1 MAARKKIKERYETI
15 DVLGKGGMGLVY
27 KAYDTVVQREVAIK
41 TLRDSPSKLALDL
54 FRKEC
59 GVLASMSHPNIVEIF
74 DIGEFNEDG
83 ATKPYFVMP
92 LLPGVT
98 LDQLIK
104 TSSQRLTVERSV
116 EIIVQTCRGLH
127 AAHERGL
134 VHRDLKPSNIFVMPD
149 DTVKII
155 DFGVAH
161 MADTT
166 ATMTVAGG
174 TLPYMAPEQIEM
186 KPASPLSDIFSLGVV
201 FYETLTRRRPFDFP
215 TEQETA
221 QAIMHHIPP
230 AASELNPAVSQLVS
244 RVIHKAMAKQ
254 PWNRFSTAKEF
265 AETLLKAHR
274 NEPIEIFDA
283 ARLQPRIQKAT
294 KAYEQGNFQFASE
307 LLNELEAEGHV
318 ETGMTLLRRQLDQAV
333 RQKSIAQLLESART
347 CMQEEEYLLA
357 LQKIQE
363 ILQLDPTN
371 SVAVTLRATIE
382 TRRSEAKVEE
392 WTKLARQHLENNAF
406 SHARDALKSLLQLRP
421 KDTTALQLLAE
432 VDRREDQYVRARKEK
447 EELYKQA
454 MEAWQNGEMS
464 SALTKLDRLVDLDR
478 RVPDTSA
485 PERGIS
491 YQNFYNQVRSEHDVL
506 KSSYQEARK
515 HLVDGNFPAALSIC
529 QQYLSKYP
537 GHALFQALKFDVE
550 ERQRQDLSSQVAAI
564 DRAVEAEPDLE
575 RRVGILKGALEA
587 HPGEPH
593 FERALRLVRD
603 KRDLVNSIVNKARSY
618 EERAQFNEALGQW
631 ETLQTI
637 HKQYPGL
644 DFEIERVIKRRE
656 QQSRSEAKARW
667 VEQIDRQIEA
677 GAFERALE
685 LLKNASAEYPDDA
698 ELASLGE
705 LARQN
710 QARAAEAQQLF
721 QQGQDLSAQRQYRE
735 AIEVLG
741 RAYALDESNQVVRTF
756 LLETMLDQARAVID
770 SDWRAAEALSQQA
783 LDLDPSHALARGVR
797 GMALDHKREEEVGQ
811 AVAEARRMQAAGNL
825 QGALEQIEQTL
836 GVYPRDSRLVQLHA
850 TLSKALPDYQTRS
863 QRSKAAAASQQETV
877 AIPAATAQQP
887 AAPQVAPPATEITTP
902 EGWEAFEQ
910 RLREQ
915 PPAPEPMPEVPTG
928 FQAQLSATPVSPP
941 PAPPG
946 APPESPV
953 AAGGGELGATVLFQS
968 PATETAPPAI
978 TPPPPPPLAKP
989 PAAPPT
995 PAAKR
1000 EPVGPKPPINR
1011 KLIWAAA
1018 AAVIVLVIAWFVARS
1033 FRPVVVVIRTHPQGA
1048 TIRVNGEVKG
1058 SSEVQLKLK
1067 AGVYQVDAQKD
1078 GYQPATQALVV
1089 KRGSP
1094 ATLDLTLQLPPPVVP
1109 PVPVAQVLRV
1119 TSDLQTGKVKF
1130 DEEAATELQDSL
1142 FTNENLGLGKHTL
1155 EISAGSVKTDI
1166 EFEAAEG
1173 RMPVLTQP
1181 PTAKEVKAVVFTSF
1195 QNQAHIQATYT
1206 AKVTV
1211 DSQDY
1216 GEAGPNGIDIPN
1228 LSPGTHEVVLTEGNT
1243 PHKLTLTNGPAPT
1256 IDVRLDSDRNVGAVT
1271 VFTPGLEDVQVDV
1284 DGKPYKL
1291 RHKTKNGRFS
1301 IPNLTVKQH
1310 TIRVHKDGFQ
1320 EEPAKTVDIKKGEEA
1335 KLEFQ
1340 LRPSPT
1346 VAVLA
1351 INGAAPGAQVKLD
1364 QRSVGSIGADGN
1376 LSVSDIS
1383 PGNHT
1388 IEIAGYK
1395 PIARSFKAGE
1405 TVPIAQSD
1413 LVPQVTKLTVK
1424 LVVTPPNA
1432 TVTYKG
1438 PDGRTHE
1445 AHPPTLELEEGQY
1458 TFTAAAPSHSPASL
1472 TVPIGP
1478 GKPNLVTLSLL
1489 ASNVPVKTGIVTM
1502 EQWAAQSGW
1511 KLDNG
1516 WYVHRGG
1523 GLVLYPVQPSAGT
1536 FVFAAHRP
1544 GGILTHRIE
1553 WAVGCLD
1560 NTSDYIRFGI
1570 DKKSIHRAVV
1580 TGGKKQKEE
1589 QVPLPAQQKEMEF
1602 TLRIEISASGVT
1614 TYLEGDSGWEKIDS
1628 WAASGLNPAKGKFGF
1643 YLPGS
1648 DEVYISN
1655 FSFTPKQ

>member
-15 DVLGKGGMGLVY
+15 EVLGKGGMGLVY

-74 DIGEFNEDG
+74 DIGEFTEDG
-83 ATKPYFVMP
+83 TTKPYFVMP

-134 VHRDLKPSNIFVMPD
+134 VHRDLKPSNLFVMPD

-174 TLPYMAPEQIEM
+174 TLPYMAPEQIEL
-186 KPASPLSDIFSLGVV
+186 KPATPLSDIFSLGVV

-230 AASELNPAVSQLVS
+230 AASELNPAVSQMVS

-265 AETLLKAHR
+265 AETLLKAQR

-333 RQKSIAQLLESART
+333 RQKNIVQLLESART

-363 ILQLDPTN
+363 VLQLDPTN
-371 SVAVTLRATIE
+371 SAAVTLRATIE

-432 VDRREDQYVRARKEK
+432 VDRREEQYVKARKEK

-454 MEAWQNGEMS
+454 LEAWQNGEMS

-515 HLVDGNFPAALSIC
+515 HLVDGNYQAALSIC
-529 QQYLSKYP
+529 QQYLNKYP

-564 DRAVEAEPDLE
+564 DKAVEAEPDLE
-575 RRVGILKGALEA
+575 RRVAILKGALEA
-587 HPGEPH
+587 HPDEPH

-603 KRDLVNSIVNKARSY
+603 KRDLVNSIVSKARSY
-618 EERAQFNEALGQW
+618 EERGQFNEALGQW

-656 QQSRSEAKARW
+656 QQSRAEAKARW

-698 ELASLGE
+698 ELAALGE
-705 LARQN
+705 LARQS
-710 QARAAEAQQLF
+710 QTRAAEAQQLF
-721 QQGQDLSAQRQYRE
+721 QQGQDLSTQRQFVE
-735 AIEVLG
+735 AIDVLR
-741 RAYALDESNQVVRTF
+741 RAYALDESNQVIRTF
-756 LLETMLDQARAVID
+756 LLETLLDQARAVID
-770 SDWRAAEALSQQA
+770 TDWRAAEALSQQA
-783 LDLDPSHALARGVR
+783 LELDPAHALAKGVR

-811 AVAEARRMQAAGNL
+811 AVTEARRMQAAGNL
-825 QGALEQIEQTL
+825 QAALEQIEQAL
-836 GVYPRDSRLVQLHA
+836 GAYPRDARLVQLHA

-863 QRSKAAAASQQETV
+863 QLAKAAAVQQETV
-877 AIPAATAQQP
+877 AIPAATEQKPPAP
-887 AAPQVAPPATEITTP
+887 AAPESAAL
-902 EGWEAFEQ
+902 EGWEAFEK

-915 PPAPEPMPEVPTG
+915 PPAAEPVPEVPTA
-928 FQAQLSATPVSPP
+928 FQEKLSAP
-941 PAPPG
+941 PAAAPPVPPG
-946 APPESPV
+946 PPAERSAAPS
-953 AAGGGELGATVLFQS
+953 GEDLGATVLLQS
-968 PATETAPPAI
+968 PTTAAAPPAVV
-978 TPPPPPPLAKP
+978 PPAPPLSQPPGEPAPAVKP
-989 PAAPPT
+989 TAAG
-995 PAAKR
+995 
-1000 EPVGPKPPINR
+1000 PVLPVNR
-1011 KLIWAAA
+1011 TLIWLGA
-1018 AAVIVLVIAWFVARS
+1018 AAVVVLVLAWFVARA
-1033 FRPVVVVIRTHPQGA
+1033 FRPVVVMIRTNPPGA
-1048 TIRVNGEVKG
+1048 TISVNGEVKG
-1058 SSEVQLKLK
+1058 SSALQLRLH
-1067 AGVYQVDAQKD
+1067 AGVYQVAAQKQ
-1078 GYQPATQALVV
+1078 GYQPASTALVV
-1089 KRGSP
+1089 KRGSR
-1094 ATLDLTLQLPPPVVP
+1094 AALDLTLQPVPPAIPPPP
-1109 PVPVAQVLRV
+1109 MPQLLRV
-1119 TSDLQTGKVKF
+1119 TSDLQSGKVKF
-1130 DEEAATELQDSL
+1130 DDEAATDLQDGQ
-1142 FTNENLGLGKHTL
+1142 FANDALGMGKHTL
-1155 EISAGSVKTDI
+1155 EITSQGVKTTI
-1166 EFEAAEG
+1166 SFEAAPG
-1173 RMPVLTQP
+1173 RMPVLTEP
-1181 PTAKEVKAVVFTSF
+1181 PTVKEVKVVVVTSY
-1195 QNQAHIQATYT
+1195 QNQAHIQASY
-1206 AKVTV
+1206 APVKVTV
-1211 DSQDY
+1211 ENQDY

-1228 LSPGTHEVVLTEGNT
+1228 LPPGTHDVVLTEGNVA
-1243 PHKLTLTNGPAPT
+1243 HKMNLTNGASPT
-1256 IDVRLDSDRNVGAVT
+1256 IEVRLDSDRNVGSLLVL
-1271 VFTPGLEDVQVDV
+1271 TPGLDDVQVDV

-1291 RHKTKNGRFS
+1291 KKKSKSGQVR
-1301 IPNLTVKQH
+1301 IPSLSVKQH

-1320 EEPAKTVDIKKGEEA
+1320 EEPPQTVDIKKGEEA
-1335 KLEFQ
+1335 KLEFH
-1340 LRPSPT
+1340 LRPNPT
-1346 VAVLA
+1346 VAELA
-1351 INGAAPGAQVKLD
+1351 IHGAVAGAQVKLD
-1364 QRSVGSIGADGN
+1364 QKPAGAIDAEGN
-1376 LSVSDIS
+1376 LSL
-1383 PGNHT
+1383 PGIAPGSHT
-1388 IEIAGYK
+1388 IEIAGYR
-1395 PIARSFKAGE
+1395 PITKTFRAGE
-1405 TVPIAQSD
+1405 TVPVTQSE
-1413 LVPQVTKLTVK
+1413 LVPQVTRVTVK

-1432 TVTYKG
+1432 TVTYRG
-1438 PDGRTHE
+1438 PDGKPHE
-1445 AHPPTLELEEGQY
+1445 AHPPAVELEEGQY
-1458 TFTAAAPSHSPASL
+1458 TFMASAPSRNPESVTA
-1472 TVPIGP
+1472 VVGA
-1478 GKPNLVTLSLL
+1478 GKPNLVTLNLSP
-1489 ASNVPVKTGIVTM
+1489 AKAAAGGNGPVTI
-1502 EQWAAQSGW
+1502 EQWASQSGW
-1511 KLDNG
+1511 KLENG
-1516 WYVHRGG
+1516 WYVHHGG
-1523 GLVLYPVQPSAGT
+1523 GLVLYPAQPSAGS
-1536 FVFAAHRP
+1536 FVFSVRRQ
-1544 GGILTHRIE
+1544 GGILSRRIE
-1553 WAVGCLD
+1553 WVVGCID
-1560 NTSDYIRFGI
+1560 DKSNYIRFGI
-1570 DKKSIHRAVV
+1570 DKKNIHRAEV

-1589 QVPLPAQQKEMEF
+1589 TEPLKSQAKELEF
-1602 TLRIEISASGVT
+1602 TLKIDVSAAGVT
-1614 TYLEGDSGWEKIDS
+1614 TYVQGNGEWEKVDS
-1628 WAASGLNPAKGKFGF
+1628 WEASGLNPANGKFGF

-1648 DEVYISN
+1648 EEVYVSN
-1655 FSFTPKQ
+1655 FSFTPK

>member
-201 FYETLTRRRPFDFP
+201 FYETLTRRRPFDYP

-221 QAIMHHIPP
+221 QAIMHNIPP
-230 AASELNPAVSQLVS
+230 AASELNPAVSQMVS

-283 ARLQPRIQKAT
+283 ARLQPRIQTAT
-294 KAYEQGNFQFASE
+294 KAYELVNFLFAGE

-333 RQKSIAQLLESART
+333 RQKNIGQLLESART

-363 ILQLDPTN
+363 VLQLDPTN

-432 VDRREDQYVRARKEK
+432 VDRREDQYVKARKEK

-515 HLVDGNFPAALSIC
+515 HLLDGNFPSALSIC

-618 EERAQFNEALGQW
+618 EERGQFNEALGQW

-667 VEQIDRQIEA
+667 VEQIDRQIES
-677 GAFERALE
+677 GAFDRALE

-721 QQGQDLSAQRQYRE
+721 QQGQDLSAQRQYSE
-735 AIEVLG
+735 AIEVLR
-741 RAYALDESNQVVRTF
+741 RAYALDENNQVVRTF
-756 LLETMLDQARAVID
+756 LLETMLDQARAIID
-770 SDWRAAEALSQQA
+770 TDWRGAESLCQQA
-783 LDLDPSHALARGVR
+783 LELDPSHALAKGVR

-811 AVAEARRMQAAGNL
+811 VVAEARRMQTAGNL
-825 QGALEQIEQTL
+825 QGALEQIEQML
-836 GVYPRDSRLVQLHA
+836 GTYPRDSRLVQLHA

-863 QRSKAAAASQQETV
+863 QRSKAAAAAQQETV
-877 AIPAATAQQP
+877 AIPPATAQQP
-887 AAPQVAPPATEITTP
+887 AAPQADSPETTTP

-915 PPAPEPMPEVPTG
+915 PPAPEPVPEVPTG
-928 FQAQLSATPVSPP
+928 FQAQLSPSSTVPP
-941 PAPPG
+941 PPLPG
-946 APPESPV
+946 APPAGP
-953 AAGGGELGATVLFQS
+953 AASDAGDFGATVLLQS
-968 PATETAPPAI
+968 PATEAAPPAI
-978 TPPPPPPLAKP
+978 TPPPPPPSVAPPGAPPAAAQPAAPAAKP
-989 PAAPPT
+989 P
-995 PAAKR
+995 
-1000 EPVGPKPPINR
+1000 VNR
-1011 KLIWAAA
+1011 TLIWVAA
-1018 AAVIVLVIAWFVARS
+1018 AAVVVLVIAWFVARS
-1033 FRPVVVVIRTHPQGA
+1033 FRPVMVVIRTHPQGA
-1048 TIRVNGEVKG
+1048 TIRVNGEAKG
-1058 SSEVQLKLK
+1058 SGEVQLKLR
-1067 AGVYQVDAQKD
+1067 AGVYQVDAQTD
-1078 GYQPATQALVV
+1078 GYLPVTQALVV
-1089 KRGSP
+1089 KRGEP
-1094 ATLDLTLQLPPPVVP
+1094 AALDLTLQPPAPVIP

-1119 TSDLQTGKVKF
+1119 TSDFQTGKVKF
-1130 DEEAATELQDSL
+1130 DEEAATELQDGQ
-1142 FTNENLGLGKHTL
+1142 FTNESLGLGKHSL
-1155 EISAGSVKTDI
+1155 EISSGSAKTNI
-1166 EFEAAEG
+1166 GFEAAQG
-1173 RMPVLTQP
+1173 RMPVLTEA
-1181 PTAKEVKAVVFTSF
+1181 PTAKEVKAVVLTSF
-1195 QNQAHIQATYT
+1195 QNQAHIQATYSPV
-1206 AKVTV
+1206 KVSV
-1211 DSQDY
+1211 DNQDY

-1228 LSPGTHEVVLTEGNT
+1228 LPPGNHEVLLTEGNAS
-1243 PHKLTLTNGPAPT
+1243 HKLTLTNGPSPT
-1256 IDVRLDSDRNVGAVT
+1256 IDVRLDSDRNVGSVLIL
-1271 VFTPGLEDVQVDV
+1271 TPGIDDVQVIL
-1284 DGKPYKL
+1284 DGKPYKQ
-1291 RHKTKNGRFS
+1291 RRKSKSGQIR
-1301 IPNLTVKQH
+1301 INLAVKKH
-1310 TIRVHKDGFQ
+1310 TIRVLKDGFQ
-1320 EEPAKTVDIKKGEEA
+1320 EEPEQTVDIQKGEEVT
-1335 KLEFQ
+1335 LRFQ
-1340 LRPSPT
+1340 LRANPT
-1346 VAVLA
+1346 VALLA
-1351 INGAAPGAQVKLD
+1351 IMGAPPGAQVKVD
-1364 QRSVGSIGADGN
+1364 QRPAGTVDTGGG
-1376 LSVSDIS
+1376 LSVPEIS

-1388 IEIAGYK
+1388 IEITGYK
-1395 PIARSFKAGE
+1395 PITKPFKAGE
-1405 TVPIAQSD
+1405 TVTVGQSD
-1413 LVPQVTKLTVK
+1413 LVPQVTKVAVK
-1424 LVVTPPNA
+1424 LMVTPANA
-1432 TVTYKG
+1432 TISYKG
-1438 PDGRTHE
+1438 PDGRQHE
-1445 AHPPTLELEEGQY
+1445 AHLPTVELDEGQY
-1458 TFTAAAPSHSPASL
+1458 TFTATAPSRTPESIVVA
-1472 TVPIGP
+1472 VGP
-1478 GKPNLVTLSLL
+1478 GKANLVTLNLPQ
-1489 ASNVPVKTGIVTM
+1489 ANVPAKTAAVSM
-1502 EQWAAQSGW
+1502 ETWAAQSGW
-1511 KLDNG
+1511 KLESG

-1523 GLVLYPVQPSAGT
+1523 GLVLYPVQPSGGT
-1536 FVFAAHRP
+1536 FVFSARRQ
-1544 GGILTHRIE
+1544 GGVFNHRIE

-1570 DKKSIHRAVV
+1570 DKKSIHRAAV

-1589 QVPLPAQQKEMEF
+1589 TEPLKSQAKELEF
-1602 TLRIEISASGVT
+1602 TLRIDISAAGIT
-1614 TYLEGDSGWEKIDS
+1614 TFVQGDGGWEKIDS
-1628 WAASGLNPAKGKFGF
+1628 WPASGLNPANGKFGF
-1643 YLPGS
+1643 YLPGT

-1655 FSFTPKQ
+1655 FAFTPK

>member
-1 MAARKKIKERYETI
+1 MATRKKIKERYETI

-83 ATKPYFVMP
+83 TTKPYFVMP

-201 FYETLTRRRPFDFP
+201 FYETLTRRRPFDYP

-221 QAIMHHIPP
+221 QAILHNIPP
-230 AASELNPAVSQLVS
+230 AASELNPAVSQMVS

-294 KAYEQGNFQFASE
+294 KAYEQGNFQFAGE
-307 LLNELEAEGHV
+307 LLNELESEGHV

-333 RQKSIAQLLESART
+333 RQKSIAHLLESART

-363 ILQLDPTN
+363 VLQLDPTN
-371 SVAVTLRATIE
+371 SAAVTLRATIE

-406 SHARDALKSLLQLRP
+406 SHAREALKSLLQLRP

-432 VDRREDQYVRARKEK
+432 VDRREEQYVKSRKEK
-447 EELYKQA
+447 EELYKLA

-464 SALTKLDRLVDLDR
+464 SALTKLDRLLDLDR
-478 RVPDTSA
+478 RVPDTST

-515 HLVDGNFPAALSIC
+515 HLMDGNFPAALSVC

-564 DRAVEAEPDLE
+564 DRSVEVEPDLE
-575 RRVGILKGALEA
+575 RRVGILKSALEA

-603 KRDLVNSIVNKARSY
+603 KRDLVNSIVGKARSY
-618 EERAQFNEALGQW
+618 EERGQFNEALGQW

-644 DFEIERVIKRRE
+644 NFEIERVVKRRE
-656 QQSRSEAKARW
+656 QQSRAEAKARW

-677 GAFERALE
+677 GAFDRALE
-685 LLKNASAEYPDDA
+685 LLRNASAEFPDDA
-698 ELASLGE
+698 ELASLGD

-721 QQGQDLSAQRQYRE
+721 QQGQELSEQHQYSE
-735 AIEVLG
+735 AIEVLR
-741 RAYALDESNQVVRTF
+741 RAYGMDESNQVIRTF
-756 LLETMLDQARAVID
+756 LLETLVDQARAVID
-770 SDWRAAEALSQQA
+770 TDWRAAEALSQQA
-783 LDLDPSHALARGVR
+783 LDLDPSHALAKGLR
-797 GMALDHKREEEVGQ
+797 GMAIDHKREEDVGQ
-811 AVAEARRMQAAGNL
+811 VIAEARKMQAAGNV
-825 QGALEQIEQTL
+825 QGALEKIEQTL
-836 GVYPRDSRLVQLHA
+836 GAYPRDSRLVQLHA

-863 QRSKAAAASQQETV
+863 RSAKAAAAQSETV
-877 AIPAATAQQP
+877 AQPVASGLKLPAEAP
-887 AAPQVAPPATEITTP
+887 APELPQAPGLSTETTTP

-915 PPAPEPMPEVPTG
+915 PPVPEPPPEVPTG
-928 FQAQLSATPVSPP
+928 FQPQPVMPVGPP
-941 PAPPG
+941 PVPEAKTASSAP
-946 APPESPV
+946 
-953 AAGGGELGATVLFQS
+953 GGEFGATVLFQS
-968 PATETAPPAI
+968 PVTEAGPPVVPPAV
-978 TPPPPPPLAKP
+978 PPMSEPPGVP
-989 PAAPPT
+989 PAPSAQQPG
-995 PAAKR
+995 
-1000 EPVGPKPPINR
+1000 GPRPPINPM
-1011 KLIWAAA
+1011 LIGAAA
-1018 AAVIVLVIAWFVARS
+1018 AAIVVLILAWFVASS
-1033 FRPVVVVIRTHPQGA
+1033 FRPVLAVIRTNPPGA

-1058 SSEVQLKLK
+1058 SSELQLKLR
-1067 AGVYQVDAQKD
+1067 AGVYQVAAQKD
-1078 GYQPATQALVV
+1078 GFQPATGVLIV

-1094 ATLDLTLQLPPPVVP
+1094 AELSLTLPALAGAVLAPPMP
-1109 PVPVAQVLRV
+1109 QVLRV
-1119 TSDLQTGKVKF
+1119 TSDLQSGKVKF
-1130 DEEAATELQDSL
+1130 DEEAAAELQDGQ
-1142 FTNENLGLGKHTL
+1142 FANESLGLGKHTI
-1155 EISAGSVKTDI
+1155 EITSGSVKTNI
-1166 EFEAAEG
+1166 GFEAAER
-1173 RMPVLTQP
+1173 RMPVLTETP
-1181 PTAKEVKAVVFTSF
+1181 VAKEVKAVVLTSF
-1195 QNQAHIQATYT
+1195 QNQAHIQATY
-1206 AKVTV
+1206 APVKVNV
-1211 DSQDY
+1211 DNQDY
-1216 GEAGPNGIDIPN
+1216 GEAGPGGIDIPN
-1228 LSPGTHEVVLTEGNT
+1228 LTPGSHEVVLTEGNT
-1243 PHKLTLTNGPAPT
+1243 AHKLSLTNGGSPT
-1256 IDVRLDSDRNVGAVT
+1256 IEVRLDSDRNVGSLLIV
-1271 VFTPGLEDVQVDV
+1271 TPGLDDVQVDI
-1284 DGKPYKL
+1284 DGKPFKQ
-1291 RHKTKNGRFS
+1291 RRKSKNGQIRIS
-1301 IPNLTVKQH
+1301 NVAVKPHTV
-1310 TIRVHKDGFQ
+1310 RVHKDGFQ
-1320 EEPAKTVDIKKGEEA
+1320 EEPQQPVEIKKGEEA
-1335 KLEFQ
+1335 KLEFH
-1340 LRPSPT
+1340 LRPNPT

-1351 INGAAPGAQVKLD
+1351 INGAVGGAQVKVD
-1364 QRSVGSIGADGN
+1364 QRAVGTVEADGN
-1376 LSVSDIS
+1376 LSVPDIA
-1383 PGNHT
+1383 PGNHA
-1388 IEIAGYK
+1388 IEVAGYK
-1395 PIARSFKAGE
+1395 PLNKSFRAGE
-1405 TVPIAQSD
+1405 TVTVTQSE
-1413 LVPQVTKLTVK
+1413 LVPQVTKVAVK
-1424 LVVTPPNA
+1424 LVVTPANA
-1432 TVTYKG
+1432 AITYKG
-1438 PDGRTHE
+1438 PDGRVHE
-1445 AHPPTLELEEGQY
+1445 VHTPTLELDEGQY
-1458 TFTAAAPSHSPASL
+1458 TFTA
-1472 TVPIGP
+1472 TVPSRPPSSVVTVVGP
-1478 GKPNLVTLSLL
+1478 GKSNLVTLAVGLPAAPAHTAL
-1489 ASNVPVKTGIVTM
+1489 VTM
-1502 EQWAAQSGW
+1502 EQWATQSGW
-1511 KLDNG
+1511 KLENG

-1523 GLVLYPVQPSAGT
+1523 GLVLYPAQPSGGS
-1536 FVFAAHRP
+1536 FVFTARRQ
-1544 GGILTHRIE
+1544 GGVFNHRIE
-1553 WAVGCLD
+1553 WVVGCSD

-1570 DKKSIHRAVV
+1570 DKKAVHHAAV
-1580 TGGKKQKEE
+1580 TAGRKQKEE
-1589 QVPLPAQQKEMEF
+1589 SVNLKSQAKELEYN
-1602 TLRIEISASGVT
+1602 LRVDIAASGVAI
-1614 TYLEGDSGWEKIDS
+1614 YVQQNGDWEKVDS
-1628 WAASGLNPAKGKFGF
+1628 WAASGLNPTAGKFGF

-1655 FSFTPKQ
+1655 FSYTAK

>member
-59 GVLASMSHPNIVEIF
+59 GILASMSHPNIVEIF

-186 KPASPLSDIFSLGVV
+186 KPASPLSDVFSLGVV

-432 VDRREDQYVRARKEK
+432 VDRREEQYVRARKEK

-478 RVPDTSA
+478 RVPDTST
-485 PERGIS
+485 PDRGIS

-564 DRAVEAEPDLE
+564 DRSVEVEPDLE
-575 RRVGILKGALEA
+575 RRVGILKSALEA

-618 EERAQFNEALGQW
+618 EERSQFNEALGQW

-677 GAFERALE
+677 GAYERALE

-698 ELASLGE
+698 ELGSLGE

-721 QQGQDLSAQRQYRE
+721 QQGQELSAQRQYSE
-735 AIEVLG
+735 AIEVLH
-741 RAYALDESNQVVRTF
+741 RAYVLDESNQVVRTF

-770 SDWRAAEALSQQA
+770 TDWRAAEALCQQA
-783 LDLDPSHALARGVR
+783 LELDPSHALARGVR

-850 TLSKALPDYQTRS
+850 TLSKSLPDYQTRS

-877 AIPAATAQQP
+877 AIPAATGHQP
-887 AAPQVAPPATEITTP
+887 PAPQAIAPDIETTTP
-902 EGWEAFEQ
+902 EGWEDFEQ

-915 PPAPEPMPEVPTG
+915 PPAPEPVPEVPTG
-928 FQAQLSATPVSPP
+928 FQAQLSSTPVSPP
-941 PAPPG
+941 PLSPG
-946 APPESPV
+946 APPQGSY
-953 AAGGGELGATVLFQS
+953 AAGGGDLGATVMFQS

-978 TPPPPPPLAKP
+978 TPPPAPPLTKP
-989 PAAPPT
+989 PGAPPT
-995 PAAKR
+995 PAAEQKTA
-1000 EPVGPKPPINR
+1000 GPKPPINR
-1011 KLIWAAA
+1011 TLIWVAA
-1018 AAVIVLVIAWFVARS
+1018 AAVIVLLFAWFVARQ
-1033 FRPVVVVIRTHPQGA
+1033 FRPVLVVIRTHPQGA
-1048 TIRVNGEVKG
+1048 TIRVNGEAKG
-1058 SSEVQLKLK
+1058 TSEVQLKLR
-1067 AGVYQVDAQKD
+1067 ADVYQITAQKD

-1094 ATLDLTLQLPPPVVP
+1094 ATLDLTLQSAAPLIPPA
-1109 PVPVAQVLRV
+1109 PVAQVLRV
-1119 TSDLQTGKVKF
+1119 TSDLQSGKVKF
-1130 DEEAATELQDSL
+1130 DDEAATDLQDGQ
-1142 FTNENLGLGKHTL
+1142 FANEALGLGKHTI
-1155 EISAGSVKTDI
+1155 EISSGSVKTNI
-1166 EFEAAEG
+1166 GFEAAEG
-1173 RMPVLTQP
+1173 RMPVLTQT
-1181 PTAKEVKAVVFTSF
+1181 PTAKEVKAVVLTSF
-1195 QNQAHIQATYT
+1195 QNQAHIQATY
-1206 AKVTV
+1206 APVKVTV
-1211 DSQDY
+1211 DNQDY
-1216 GEAGPNGIDIPN
+1216 GDAGQNGVDIPN
-1228 LSPGTHEVVLTEGNT
+1228 LNPGTHEVVLTEGST
-1243 PHKLTLTNGPAPT
+1243 SRRLSLTNGPAPT
-1256 IDVRLDSDRNVGAVT
+1256 IDVRLDSDRNVGSVLIL
-1271 VFTPGLEDVQVDV
+1271 TPGVDDVQVML
-1284 DGKPYKL
+1284 DGKPYKQ
-1291 RHKTKNGRFS
+1291 RRKSKGGQIR
-1301 IPNLTVKQH
+1301 INLGVKQH
-1310 TIRVHKDGFQ
+1310 TIGVYKEGFQ

-1340 LRPSPT
+1340 LRANPT
-1346 VAVLA
+1346 AAVLA
-1351 INGAAPGAQVKLD
+1351 ISGAPAGVQVKVD
-1364 QRSVGSIGADGN
+1364 QRPAGAIGADGN
-1376 LSVSDIS
+1376 LSVPEIS
-1383 PGNHT
+1383 PGSHT

-1395 PIARSFKAGE
+1395 AITRSFKVGD
-1405 TVPIAQSD
+1405 TVRIAQSD
-1413 LVPQVTKLTVK
+1413 LIPQVTKVTVK

-1438 PDGRTHE
+1438 PDGRSHE
-1445 AHPPTLELEEGQY
+1445 AHTPLELEE
-1458 TFTAAAPSHSPASL
+1458 
-1472 TVPIGP
+1472 
-1478 GKPNLVTLSLL
+1478 
-1489 ASNVPVKTGIVTM
+1489 
-1502 EQWAAQSGW
+1502 
-1511 KLDNG
+1511 
-1516 WYVHRGG
+1516 
-1523 GLVLYPVQPSAGT
+1523 
-1536 FVFAAHRP
+1536 
-1544 GGILTHRIE
+1544 
-1553 WAVGCLD
+1553 
-1560 NTSDYIRFGI
+1560 
-1570 DKKSIHRAVV
+1570 
-1580 TGGKKQKEE
+1580 
-1589 QVPLPAQQKEMEF
+1589 
-1602 TLRIEISASGVT
+1602 
-1614 TYLEGDSGWEKIDS
+1614 
-1628 WAASGLNPAKGKFGF
+1628 
-1643 YLPGS
+1643 
-1648 DEVYISN
+1648 
-1655 FSFTPKQ
+1655 

>member
-83 ATKPYFVMP
+83 TTKPYFVMP

-98 LDQLIK
+98 LDQLIR

-127 AAHERGL
+127 AAHDRGL

-201 FYETLTRRRPFDFP
+201 FYETLTRRRPFDYP

-221 QAIMHHIPP
+221 QAIMHNIPP
-230 AASELNPAVSQLVS
+230 AASELNPAVSQMVS

-294 KAYEQGNFQFASE
+294 KAYEQGNFQFAGE

-333 RQKSIAQLLESART
+333 RQKNIGQLLESART

-363 ILQLDPTN
+363 VLQLDPTN

-406 SHARDALKSLLQLRP
+406 GHARDALKSLLQLRP

-432 VDRREDQYVRARKEK
+432 VDRREDQYIKARKEK
-447 EELYKQA
+447 EELYRLA

-515 HLVDGNFPAALSIC
+515 HLLDGNFPAAHSIC

-587 HPGEPH
+587 HPGETH
-593 FERALRLVRD
+593 FERAMRLVRD

-618 EERAQFNEALGQW
+618 EERGQFNEALGQW

-667 VEQIDRQIEA
+667 VEQIDRQIES

-685 LLKNASAEYPDDA
+685 LLKNASAEYPDDD

-710 QARAAEAQQLF
+710 RARAAEAQQLF
-721 QQGQDLSAQRQYRE
+721 QQGQDLCAQRQYSE
-735 AIEVLG
+735 AIEVLH
-741 RAYALDESNQVVRTF
+741 RAHALDESNQVVRTF
-756 LLETMLDQARAVID
+756 LLETLLDQARAVID
-770 SDWRAAEALSQQA
+770 TDWRAAEALSQQA
-783 LDLDPSHALARGVR
+783 LDLDPSHALAKGVR
-797 GMALDHKREEEVGQ
+797 GMALDHQREEEVGQ
-811 AVAEARRMQAAGNL
+811 VVAEARRMQAAGNL
-825 QGALEQIEQTL
+825 QGALDQIEQML
-836 GVYPRDSRLVQLHA
+836 GTYPRDSRLVQLHA

-863 QRSKAAAASQQETV
+863 QRSKAAAAAQQETV
-877 AIPAATAQQP
+877 AISPGTAQPP
-887 AAPQVAPPATEITTP
+887 AMPQVPGAETSTP

-928 FQAQLSATPVSPP
+928 FQPPLPSSPAGPP
-941 PAPPG
+941 PLG
-946 APPESPV
+946 AETQSH
-953 AAGGGELGATVLFQS
+953 ASSGGGDFGATVLLQS

-978 TPPPPPPLAKP
+978 TPPATTKPEGPAGAKP
-989 PAAPPT
+989 PL
-995 PAAKR
+995 
-1000 EPVGPKPPINR
+1000 NR
-1011 KLIWAAA
+1011 TLIWVAAV
-1018 AAVIVLVIAWFVARS
+1018 AVIVLVVAWFVARS
-1033 FRPVVVVIRTHPQGA
+1033 FRPVLVVIRTHPQGA

-1058 SSEVQLKLK
+1058 SGEVQLKLR
-1067 AGVYQVDAQKD
+1067 AGVYQVDVQKD

-1094 ATLDLTLQLPPPVVP
+1094 AALDLTLQPPPQVIP
-1109 PVPVAQVLRV
+1109 AVPVAQVLRV
-1119 TSDLQTGKVKF
+1119 TSDFQSGKVKF
-1130 DEEAATELQDSL
+1130 DNDAATELQDGQ
-1142 FTNENLGLGKHTL
+1142 FANETLGLGKHTL
-1155 EISAGSVKTDI
+1155 EITSGSAKTNI
-1166 EFEAAEG
+1166 GFEAAAG
-1173 RMPVLTQP
+1173 RMPVLTET
-1181 PTAKEVKAVVFTSF
+1181 PTAKEVKAVVLTSF
-1195 QNQAHIQATYT
+1195 QNQAHIQATY
-1206 AKVTV
+1206 APVKVSV
-1211 DSQDY
+1211 DNQDY
-1216 GEAGPNGIDIPN
+1216 GEAGANGIDIPN
-1228 LSPGTHEVVLTEGNT
+1228 LPPGNHDVVLTEGT
-1243 PHKLTLTNGPAPT
+1243 TSHKLSLTNGPSPT
-1256 IDVRLDSDRNVGAVT
+1256 IDVRLDSDRNVGSVLIL
-1271 VFTPGLEDVQVDV
+1271 TPGLDDVQVML
-1284 DGKPYKL
+1284 DGKPYKQ
-1291 RHKTKNGRFS
+1291 RKKSKSGQVR
-1301 IPNLTVKQH
+1301 INLAVKQH
-1310 TIRVHKDGFQ
+1310 TIRVSKEGFQ
-1320 EEPAKTVDIKKGEEA
+1320 DEPEQTVDIKKGEEVT
-1335 KLEFQ
+1335 LRFQ
-1340 LRPSPT
+1340 LRANPT

-1351 INGAAPGAQVKLD
+1351 ITGAPPGAQVKVD
-1364 QRSVGSIGADGN
+1364 QRPAGTVETGGS
-1376 LSVSDIS
+1376 LSVPDLS

-1395 PIARSFKAGE
+1395 PITKSFKAGE
-1405 TVPIAQSD
+1405 SVTVAQTD
-1413 LVPQVTKLTVK
+1413 LVPQVTKVAVK
-1424 LVVTPPNA
+1424 LVVTPSNA
-1432 TVTYKG
+1432 TITYKG

-1445 AHPPTLELEEGQY
+1445 AHPPTVELDEGQY
-1458 TFTAAAPSHSPASL
+1458 TFTAAAPPRSPESIVVA
-1472 TVPIGP
+1472 VGP
-1478 GKPNLVTLSLL
+1478 GKANVVTLSLTSPN
-1489 ASNVPVKTGIVTM
+1489 APAKAAGVVTM
-1502 EQWAAQSGW
+1502 ETWAAQSGW
-1511 KLDNG
+1511 KLENG

-1523 GLVLYPVQPSAGT
+1523 GLVLYPVQPSGGT
-1536 FVFAAHRP
+1536 FVFSMRRQ
-1544 GGILTHRIE
+1544 GGVFSHRIE

-1570 DKKSIHRAVV
+1570 DKKSIHRAAV

-1589 QVPLPAQQKEMEF
+1589 TEPLKSQAKELEF
-1602 TLRIEISASGVT
+1602 TLRIEISPASVT
-1614 TYLEGDSGWEKIDS
+1614 TYLQGDSGWEKIDS
-1628 WAASGLNPAKGKFGF
+1628 WPASGLDPANGKFGF
-1643 YLPGS
+1643 YLPGT

-1655 FSFTPKQ
+1655 FSFTAK

>member
-1 MAARKKIKERYETI
+1 MATRKKIKDRYETI

-74 DIGEFNEDG
+74 DIGEFTEDR

-221 QAIMHHIPP
+221 QAILHHIPP

-265 AETLLKAHR
+265 AETLLKAQR
-274 NEPIEIFDA
+274 NEAIEIFDA

-333 RQKSIAQLLESART
+333 RQKNIAQLLESART

-363 ILQLDPTN
+363 VLQLDPTN
-371 SVAVTLRATIE
+371 SAAVTLRATIE

-432 VDRREDQYVRARKEK
+432 VDRREEQYVRARKEK

-506 KSSYQEARK
+506 KNSYQEARK
-515 HLVDGNFPAALSIC
+515 YLVDGNFSQALSIC

-564 DRAVEAEPDLE
+564 DKAVEAEPDLE
-575 RRVGILKGALEA
+575 RRVAILKGALEA

-603 KRDLVNSIVNKARSY
+603 KRDLVNSIVGKARSY
-618 EERAQFNEALGQW
+618 EERGQFNEALGQW

-644 DFEIERVIKRRE
+644 DFEIERVMKRRE
-656 QQSRSEAKARW
+656 QQSRAEAKARW

-698 ELASLGE
+698 ELAALGE

-721 QQGQDLSAQRQYRE
+721 QQGQDLSTQRQFAE
-735 AIEVLG
+735 AIDVLR
-741 RAYALDESNQVVRTF
+741 RAYAMDESNQVIRTF
-756 LLETMLDQARAVID
+756 LLETLLDQARAVID
-770 SDWRAAEALSQQA
+770 TDWRTAEALSQQA
-783 LDLDPSHALARGVR
+783 LDLDPGHALAKGVR

-825 QGALEQIEQTL
+825 QGSLEQIEQVL
-836 GVYPRDSRLVQLHA
+836 SVYPRDSRLVQLHS
-850 TLSKALPDYQTRS
+850 TLSKAFPDYQTRS
-863 QRSKAAAASQQETV
+863 QSSKAAAAQSETV
-877 AIPAATAQQP
+877 AMPAATKKQP
-887 AAPQVAPPATEITTP
+887 ATPEQAAPESSAP
-902 EGWEAFEQ
+902 EGWEMFEK

-915 PPAPEPMPEVPTG
+915 APAPEPAPEVPTG
-928 FQAQLSATPVSPP
+928 FQAPLSATPAVPP
-941 PAPPG
+941 PLPPG
-946 APPESPV
+946 PPEEKP
-953 AAGGGELGATVLFQS
+953 AAPAGGEYGATVLLQS
-968 PATETAPPAI
+968 QATGAA
-978 TPPPPPPLAKP
+978 P
-989 PAAPPT
+989 PAAPSPVPPVSQPSSVPA
-995 PAAKR
+995 PAAKDTAK
-1000 EPVGPKPPINR
+1000 GPAPPIDR
-1011 KLIWAAA
+1011 RLIWIGIAAI
-1018 AAVIVLVIAWFVARS
+1018 VVLVIAWFVARS
-1033 FRPVVVVIRTHPQGA
+1033 FRPVLVVIRTQPAGA
-1048 TIRVNGEVKG
+1048 MITLNGEVKG
-1058 SSEVQLKLK
+1058 SSELQLKLS
-1067 AGVYQVDAQKD
+1067 AGTYQVAAQKD
-1078 GYQPATQALVV
+1078 GFQPATAALVV

-1094 ATLDLTLQLPPPVVP
+1094 AALDLTLQPSAPAIPAPPLP
-1109 PVPVAQVLRV
+1109 QVLHV

-1130 DEEAATELQDSL
+1130 DDGTPTDLQDGQ
-1142 FTNENLGLGKHTL
+1142 FANEDLGLGKHTI
-1155 EISAGSVKTDI
+1155 EITSGSVKTSI
-1166 EFEAAEG
+1166 GFEAAQG
-1173 RMPVLTQP
+1173 RLPVLTEP
-1181 PTAKEVKAVVFTSF
+1181 PTAKEVKVVVLTSF
-1195 QNQAHIQATYT
+1195 QNQVHIQASYAPVT
-1206 AKVTV
+1206 VTV
-1211 DSQDY
+1211 DNQDY
-1216 GEAGPNGIDIPN
+1216 GEAGPNGIDISN
-1228 LSPGTHEVVLTEGNT
+1228 LALGTHDVVLAEGNT
-1243 PHKLTLTNGPAPT
+1243 THKISLTNGAAPT
-1256 IDVRLDSDRNVGAVT
+1256 IEVRLDSDRNVGSLLVL
-1271 VFTPGLEDVQVDV
+1271 TPGLDDVQVDI

-1291 RHKTKNGRFS
+1291 RRKSKNGRIP
-1301 IPNLTVKQH
+1301 IPNLAVKQH
-1310 TIRVHKDGFQ
+1310 SIRVHKDGFQ
-1320 EEPAKTVDIKKGEEA
+1320 EEAPQTVDIKKGEEA
-1335 KLEFQ
+1335 RLEFH
-1340 LRPSPT
+1340 LRPNPT
-1346 VAVLA
+1346 VAALA
-1351 INGAAPGAQVKLD
+1351 IQGAAAGAQVKLD
-1364 QRSVGSIGADGN
+1364 QKPAGTIGADGN
-1376 LSVSDIS
+1376 LSLPDIP
-1383 PGNHT
+1383 PGSHT
-1388 IEIAGYK
+1388 IEVAGFK
-1395 PIARSFKAGE
+1395 PITRGFKAGD
-1405 TVPIAQSD
+1405 TVTIAQSD
-1413 LVPQVTKLTVK
+1413 LVPQVTKFAVK
-1424 LVVTPPNA
+1424 VVVTPPNA
-1432 TVTYKG
+1432 AMTYRG
-1438 PDGRTHE
+1438 PDGKTHE
-1445 AHPPTLELEEGQY
+1445 VHPPSVELEEGMY
-1458 TFTAAAPSHSPASL
+1458 TFTATAPAHTAETQNIVVGS
-1472 TVPIGP
+1472 GR
-1478 GKPNLVTLSLL
+1478 PNLVTLNLPP
-1489 ASNVPVKTGIVTM
+1489 AKAAATGVGVVTM
-1502 EQWAAQSGW
+1502 EHWASESGW
-1511 KLDNG
+1511 KLENG
-1516 WYVHRGG
+1516 WYEHRGG
-1523 GLVLYPVQPSAGT
+1523 GLVLYPVQPSSGT
-1536 FVFAAHRP
+1536 FVFSVRRS
-1544 GGILTHRIE
+1544 GFLNHRIE
-1553 WAVGCLD
+1553 WVVGCVD
-1560 NTSDYIRFGI
+1560 DKSDYIRFGI
-1570 DKKSIHRAVV
+1570 DKKSVHRAEV

-1589 QVPLPAQQKEMEF
+1589 SVPLQSPAKELEF
-1602 TLRIEISASGVT
+1602 TVRVDVSAAGIT
-1614 TYLEGDSGWEKIDS
+1614 TYVQENNTWDKVDS
-1628 WAASGLNPAKGKFGF
+1628 WTASGLNPANGKFGF
-1643 YLPGS
+1643 YLPGN
-1648 DEVYISN
+1648 DEVYLSN
-1655 FSFTPKQ
+1655 FSFSPK

>member
-1 MAARKKIKERYETI
+1 MATRKKIKERYETI

-74 DIGEFNEDG
+74 DIGEFTEDG

-98 LDQLIK
+98 LDALIK
-104 TSSQRLTVERSV
+104 ASSQRLTVERSV

-134 VHRDLKPSNIFVMPD
+134 VHRDLKPSNLFVMPD

-201 FYETLTRRRPFDFP
+201 FYETLTRRRPFDYP

-221 QAIMHHIPP
+221 QAILHNVPP
-230 AASELNPAVSQLVS
+230 AASELNPAVSQMVS

-294 KAYEQGNFQFASE
+294 KAYEQGNYQFAGE

-333 RQKSIAQLLESART
+333 RQKNITQLLESART

-363 ILQLDPTN
+363 VLQLDPTN
-371 SVAVTLRATIE
+371 SAAVTLRATIE

-421 KDTTALQLLAE
+421 KDTTALQLMAE
-432 VDRREDQYVRARKEK
+432 VDRREEQYVKARKEK

-515 HLVDGNFPAALSIC
+515 HLVDGNFAAALSVC
-529 QQYLSKYP
+529 QQYLNKYP
-537 GHALFQALKFDVE
+537 SHALFQALKFDVE
-550 ERQRQDLSSQVAAI
+550 ERQRQDFSSQVAAI

-575 RRVGILKGALEA
+575 RRVSILKGALEA

-618 EERAQFNEALGQW
+618 EERGQFNEALGQW
-631 ETLQTI
+631 ETLLTI

-656 QQSRSEAKARW
+656 QQSRAEAKARW
-667 VEQIDRQIEA
+667 VEQIDRQIES

-685 LLKNASAEYPDDA
+685 LLKNASAEYPDDE

-721 QQGQDLSAQRQYRE
+721 QQGQELSGQRQFPE
-735 AIEVLG
+735 AIEIL
-741 RAYALDESNQVVRTF
+741 RKAYSMDEGNQVVRTF

-770 SDWRAAEALSQQA
+770 TDWRAAEGLCQQA
-783 LDLDPSHALARGVR
+783 LELDPSHALARGVR
-797 GMALDHKREEEVGQ
+797 GMVLDHKREEEVGKI
-811 AVAEARRMQAAGNL
+811 VAEARRMQAAGNV

-836 GVYPRDSRLVQLHA
+836 STYPRDSRLVQLHA

-863 QRSKAAAASQQETV
+863 QRSKAAAAAQQETV
-877 AIPAATAQQP
+877 VI
-887 AAPQVAPPATEITTP
+887 PPATAKQESAPAEAPAPETTTP
-902 EGWEAFEQ
+902 EGWEAFEK
-910 RLREQ
+910 RLRDQ
-915 PPAPEPMPEVPTG
+915 PPAPEPPPEIPTTFETQLPAATPASPPPLTPG
-928 FQAQLSATPVSPP
+928 APPVEPSMGSGGDLGATVMFQAPTSDASLPVVTPPAPSTTKPLRVPP
-941 PAPPG
+941 PAPPE
-946 APPESPV
+946 PPK
-953 AAGGGELGATVLFQS
+953 AAA
-968 PATETAPPAI
+968 
-978 TPPPPPPLAKP
+978 
-989 PAAPPT
+989 
-995 PAAKR
+995 
-1000 EPVGPKPPINR
+1000 PKPPLNR
-1011 KLIWAAA
+1011 TLIAVAA
-1018 AAVIVLVIAWFVARS
+1018 AAVLLLVVAWFVARQ
-1033 FRPVVVVIRTHPQGA
+1033 FRPTAVVIRTHPDGA
-1048 TIRVNGEVKG
+1048 TIRVDGEVRG
-1058 SSEVQLKLK
+1058 TGEAHLKLR
-1067 AGVYQVDAQKD
+1067 AGTYQLTAQKE
-1078 GYQPATQALVV
+1078 GYQPATAPLVV
-1089 KRGSP
+1089 TRGLP
-1094 ATLDLTLQLPPPVVP
+1094 VEVNLTLQPPAPSIAAA
-1109 PVPVAQVLRV
+1109 PVAQVLRV
-1119 TSDLQTGKVKF
+1119 TSDLQSGKVKF
-1130 DEEAATELQDSL
+1130 DGETPAELQDGQ
-1142 FTNENLGLGKHTL
+1142 FGNDNLGLGKHSI
-1155 EISAGSVKTDI
+1155 EITSGSVKTNI
-1166 EFEAAEG
+1166 AFEAAQG
-1173 RMPVLTQP
+1173 RMPVLTET

-1195 QNQAHIQATYT
+1195 QSQAHIQATYP
-1206 AKVTV
+1206 AKVAV
-1211 DSQDY
+1211 DNQEY
-1216 GEAGPNGIDIPN
+1216 GDAGGNGVDVSN
-1228 LSPGTHEVVLTEGNT
+1228 LAPGNHEVRLTEGSAP
-1243 PHKLTLTNGPAPT
+1243 PHILSLTNGNAPT
-1256 IDVRLDSDRNVGAVT
+1256 IDVRLDSDRNVGSLLILAT
-1271 VFTPGLEDVQVDV
+1271 GADDVQVDI
-1284 DGKPYKL
+1284 DGKPVKQ
-1291 RHKTKNGRFS
+1291 RRKGRGGQIRIS
-1301 IPNLTVKQH
+1301 NLAVKQH
-1310 TIRVHKDGFQ
+1310 TVRVYKEGYQDEAVQ
-1320 EEPAKTVDIKKGEEA
+1320 TADVKKGEEA
-1335 KLEFQ
+1335 KLEFHMR
-1340 LRPSPT
+1340 LKPT
-1346 VAVLA
+1346 VAGLMV
-1351 INGAAPGAQVKLD
+1351 NGAAAGAQVKID
-1364 QRSVGSIGADGN
+1364 QKAAGNVQPDGS
-1376 LSVSDIS
+1376 LTVSDIQ
-1383 PGNHT
+1383 PGNHV

-1395 PIARSFKAGE
+1395 PISRNFKAGE
-1405 TVPIAQSD
+1405 TVPVTGQD
-1413 LVPQVTKLTVK
+1413 LVAQITRVPVRIAVS
-1424 LVVTPPNA
+1424 PANA
-1432 TVTYKG
+1432 TVNYKG
-1438 PDGRTHE
+1438 PDGKTHE
-1445 AHPPTLELEEGQY
+1445 VRGPAVELDEGQY
-1458 TFTAAAPSHSPASL
+1458 TFVATAPLHNPASA
-1472 TVPIGP
+1472 VVVVGP
-1478 GKPNLVTLSLL
+1478 GKANVVNLNLPM
-1489 ASNVPVKTGIVTM
+1489 ANVIAKPSVVTM
-1502 EQWAAQSGW
+1502 EQWASQYGW
-1511 KLDNG
+1511 KLENG

-1523 GLVLYPVQPSAGT
+1523 NLVLYPVQPSNGT
-1536 FVFAAHRP
+1536 FVFSARRQ
-1544 GGILTHRIE
+1544 GGVFAHRIE
-1553 WAVGCLD
+1553 WVVGAAD
-1560 NTSDYIRFGI
+1560 NASDYIRFGI
-1570 DKKSIHRAVV
+1570 DKKSFHRAAVV
-1580 TGGKKQKEE
+1580 SGKKQKEDNI
-1589 QVPLPAQQKEMEF
+1589 PLSTQAKDMEF
-1602 TLRIEISASGVT
+1602 TLRIEISPAGIT
-1614 TYLEGDSGWEKIDS
+1614 TYKQDNGSWEKIDS
-1628 WAASGLNPAKGKFGF
+1628 YEASGLNPANGKFGF

-1655 FSFTPKQ
+1655 FTFTAK